1 MRSCEWWTHNNS
13 KTKALAVC
21 DLLLTVGALLGP
33 SSEKQLGHGDI
44 VGHDGD
50 VQGKE
55 TFTVR
60 GVEVKLFQTV
70 LGQKQLNQVQLLVLH
85 RLKQRFTTLELLW
98 KDKADKV
105 MGDNFSQTFMLTT
118 ALDHSWIPT
127 AALSKDGFLK
137 NNLIFEHDFIVTIKT
152 TEEFKIWFMTVNIW
166 GTDPVQVASLLMFFS
181 LFDLLW

>member
-1 MRSCEWWTHNNS
+1 M
-13 KTKALAVC
+13 VC

-70 LGQKQLNQVQLLVLH
+70 LGQKQLDQVQLLVLH
-85 RLKQRFTTLELLW
+85 RLKQRLITLELLW
-98 KDKADKV
+98 KDKADQV
-105 MGDNFSQTFMLTT
+105 MGDDSSQTFMLTT
-118 ALDHSWIPT
+118 DH
-127 AALSKDGFLK
+127 
-137 NNLIFEHDFIVTIKT
+137 N
-152 TEEFKIWFMTVNIW
+152 
-166 GTDPVQVASLLMFFS
+166 
-181 LFDLLW
+181 